1 MGGKSGVWHGGWSL
15 SVLCIN
21 ISPDVDYCKGELGI
35 IASQREYARQIIDV
49 QERQAM
55 WVRAVAV
62 AAAVACCA
70 VSAQA
75 AQYAEVWNPPEAR
88 HAPKQVKVHVPADKK
103 VAVRGAA
110 GGKSK
115 RQKVEPKKASVHA
128 GHQVKPHSRLA
139 AKSAPR
145 KAVKT
150 ARAKGATSKAVTTAR
165 LKDSKGTPSKVVNT
179 AHSGAAHVQTAVHS
193 KSQKVAAKPAATQAA
208 VAMTNPTARAVPT
221 QPAAT
226 MATNTA
232 ANPSANS
239 AAGSR
244 DLPPILH

>member
-1 MGGKSGVWHGGWSL
+1 
-15 SVLCIN
+15 
-21 ISPDVDYCKGELGI
+21 VDYCKGKLGI

-49 QERQAM
+49 QEWQAM

-62 AAAVACCA
+62 AVAVACCA

-88 HAPKQVKVHVPADKK
+88 HAPKQVKVHAPAGKK
-103 VAVRGAA
+103 VAAKGAA

-115 RQKVEPKKASVHA
+115 RQKVESKKASMHA
-128 GHQVKPHSRLA
+128 VHQVEPHSRLA
-139 AKSAPR
+139 AKSAPG
-145 KAVKT
+145 KAIKT
-150 ARAKGATSKAVTTAR
+150 ARAKGATSQAVTTAR
-165 LKDSKGTPSKVVNT
+165 PKYSKGAPSKVVKT
-179 AHSGAAHVQTAVHS
+179 AHPGAAHVQTAMHP
-193 KSQKVAAKPAATQAA
+193 KSQKVAAKPGSTQAA
-208 VAMTNPTARAVPT
+208 SAMANPTARAVAN

-232 ANPSANS
+232 ANPAANS